1 MWESPGTAFDF
12 VACTRRLPRR
22 FAARN
27 DSNSRSLVLLF
38 FVGQSPKLVGV
49 GSAARPTVVCMMF
62 CLSGTLAPKGGMD
75 MMIGCVLGAVELS
88 RAVPGAE
95 GKRFVQVRCGSKL
108 LTALDALGV
117 SPGELVLLTVGE
129 GAARL
134 CPEVPVD
141 AAVLGVAGK
150 NG

>member
-1 MWESPGTAFDF
+1 
-12 VACTRRLPRR
+12 
-22 FAARN
+22 
-27 DSNSRSLVLLF
+27 
-38 FVGQSPKLVGV
+38 
-49 GSAARPTVVCMMF
+49 MF

-75 MMIGCVLGAVELS
+75 MMIGCVLGTVELS

-129 GAARL
+129 GAGRL
-134 CPEVPVD
+134 SMEVPVD